1 MELRDPSPS
10 PERPINKK
18 RERTDILGY
27 VKRLEELEKPREA
40 VSPEKKPKKRAKKAK
55 EPQPLTVHDAVLKHL
70 EGPATTNTEKKNDAD
85 DDLFDELFGGPEHIE
100 STDIVDLEAQLELD
114 LSEL

>member
-1 MELRDPSPS
+1 MFETKAQIRLEADTQ
-10 PERPINKK
+10 
-18 RERTDILGY
+18 REEEAAR
-27 VKRLEELEKPREA
+27 VRRQRKRLEELEKPRGA

-70 EGPATTNTEKKNDAD
+70 EGPATTNIEKKNDAD
-85 DDLFDELFGGPEHIE
+85 DDLFDELFGGPEQIE
-100 STDIVDLEAQLELD
+100 STDIGDLEAQLELD